1 MTSARR
7 AVAKPARR
15 AAAPVTSLQL
25 FSRLRWIDGS
35 PLLDTI
41 EPYRREIFTRALDS
55 YAPTGVPIC
64 NLVVA
69 GRAKKNW
76 KTSDLILAG
85 LYCFVVRELPQ
96 GNDCW
101 VLANDEGQAGDD
113 LSLAKKII
121 AVNPD
126 LKAEVQ
132 ILAKE
137 IRRRDG
143 RGTMRI
149 LPAGN
154 AVGQH
159 GKTSLFVGFDE
170 IHGYRDWDLLE
181 ALQPDPSRPD
191 AICWITSYDSIWDSD
206 GCPLHDLKEMGRR
219 GDDPRMLFS
228 WYSADFT
235 TDPNFADLPPD
246 ERANPSMP
254 SWPEGKRYIEQ
265 QRRRLPSNRFRRLH
279 HNLPGAPGGAFFDQA
294 FVDAAIVAGRTA
306 LEPRP
311 GVDYAAFVD
320 MSGGSSDDAA
330 LGIGHVEEN
339 GEAKTKK
346 AVLDLLISQAGGV
359 PFNPRVAVARFAE
372 ALRRYGVRRVTGDS
386 YAGLTFQADFAEHGI
401 GYQASEK
408 TRSQLYEDFE
418 VSLNAGQVELLD
430 IAKMRQQLVTL
441 VIRGAKVDHLPGA
454 HDDWANAAAGVIVAL
469 AVPTAADAWISHA
482 KGLAE
487 RAQRPE
493 TPPDEEDEQP
503 APFYLPGNPRIG
515 KPRPASQSQQANA
528 KHGLQPEALVGNSFS
543 DAYFAALGRIEGRS
557 PSLRA
562 PKCSFC
568 GEETLGARVTDGARA
583 WCNAGCQQ
591 RWIKARAE
599 KIRARDVAENG
610 GLPLT
615 S

>member
-1 MTSARR
+1 MA
-7 AVAKPARR
+7 
-15 AAAPVTSLQL
+15 L

-35 PLLDTI
+35 PLIDTI

-55 YAPTGVPIC
+55 YGPSGVPIC

-85 LYCFVVRELPQ
+85 LYCFVVRESAQ

-101 VLANDEGQAGDD
+101 ILANDEGQAGDD

-143 RGTMRI
+143 GGTMRI

-206 GCPLHDLKEMGRR
+206 GCPLHDLKEMGKR

-228 WYSADFT
+228 WYSADFC
-235 TDPNFADLPPD
+235 TDPAFADLPPD
-246 ERANPSMP
+246 ERANPSMA
-254 SWPEGKRYIEQ
+254 SWPEGKRYLEQ

-279 HNLPGAPGGAFFDQA
+279 HNLPGAPGGAFFDQEV
-294 FVDAAIVAGRTA
+294 VDNAVVPGRTA

-339 GEAKTKK
+339 AEAKTKK

-359 PFNPRVAVARFAE
+359 PFNPRAAVARFAE
-372 ALRRYGVRRVTGDS
+372 ALRALRRPARDRRQ
-386 YAGLTFQADFAEHGI
+386 LRRADF
-401 GYQASEK
+401 
-408 TRSQLYEDFE
+408 
-418 VSLNAGQVELLD
+418 
-430 IAKMRQQLVTL
+430 
-441 VIRGAKVDHLPGA
+441 
-454 HDDWANAAAGVIVAL
+454 
-469 AVPTAADAWISHA
+469 
-482 KGLAE
+482 
-487 RAQRPE
+487 
-493 TPPDEEDEQP
+493 
-503 APFYLPGNPRIG
+503 
-515 KPRPASQSQQANA
+515 
-528 KHGLQPEALVGNSFS
+528 
-543 DAYFAALGRIEGRS
+543 
-557 PSLRA
+557 PSRLR
-562 PKCSFC
+562 
-568 GEETLGARVTDGARA
+568 
-583 WCNAGCQQ
+583 
-591 RWIKARAE
+591 
-599 KIRARDVAENG
+599 RARHQLSG
-610 GLPLT
+610 F
-615 S
+615 